1 MSNNKEDKEMDG
13 YSFEA
18 VNTERSQWEIY
29 KALVKVY
36 YSIVEPGFMPLKLL
50 K

>member
-29 KALVKVY
+29 KALVKVR
-36 YSIVEPGFMPLKLL
+36 SMQKHLHNVSLL
-50 K
+50 